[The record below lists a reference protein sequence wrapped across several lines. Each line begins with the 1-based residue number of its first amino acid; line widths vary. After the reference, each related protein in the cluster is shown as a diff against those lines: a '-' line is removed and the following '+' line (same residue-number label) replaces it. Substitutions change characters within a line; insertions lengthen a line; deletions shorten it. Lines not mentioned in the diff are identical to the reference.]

1 MKALVYTS
9 PMDLEYRDEPD
20 PIPEAGEALIRV
32 EASGICGSDM
42 HAYYGHDE
50 RRPAPLILGHEVSGE
65 VVSGSRK
72 GQRVVV
78 NPLVT
83 CGQCDDCLSGRANL
97 CRSRQIISMQPR
109 QGAFSELLRM
119 PERNLVS
126 LPDDMSYAHAALTEP
141 VATAMH
147 AVLEGERL
155 GRKPM
160 ADSRVLVLG
169 GGAIG
174 ISVALILYSHGCRN
188 ICLGETNQ
196 LRRQTVERTGS
207 CEVYDPQNDAAPEA
221 DSWDIVID
229 AVGGAATREASSKAV
244 KPGGVVVHIGLM
256 DNNGGLDVR
265 KFTLQEVTFIGCYTY
280 TMVDVRAT
288 VNALYSGAL
297 GSLDWIEQRPLSD
310 GAAAFADLAAGNT
323 PAAKIVLIPSRN

>member
-9 PMDLEYRDEPD
+9 PMELEYRDEPD
-20 PIPEAGEALIRV
+20 PKPEAGEALIRI

-65 VVSGSRK
+65 VISGSRK

-83 CGQCDDCLSGRANL
+83 CGQCDDCLSGRTNL

-109 QGAFSELLRM
+109 QGAFAELLSM

-126 LPDDMSYAHAALTEP
+126 LPADMSYAHAALTEP
-141 VATAMH
+141 VAVAMH

-160 ADSRVLVLG
+160 ADSRVLVIG

-174 ISVALILYSHGCRN
+174 IAVALILYSHGCRN
-188 ICLGETNQ
+188 IRLDETNQ
-196 LRRQTVERTGS
+196 LRRQTVEKTGV
-207 CEVYDPQNDAAPEA
+207 CDVCDPIAVPAEA

-229 AVGGAATREASSKAV
+229 AVGGAATREAASKAIN
-244 KPGGVVVHIGLM
+244 PGGVVVHVGLM

-297 GSLDWIEQRPLSD
+297 GSLDWIEQRPLSE
-310 GAAAFADLAAGNT
+310 GVAAFSDLAAGKT
-323 PAAKIVLIPSRN
+323 PAAKIVLIPNRS